1 MIHENQALS
10 YHGIIQFINHSS
22 IVVGTSVTLNMIR
35 IDSIFDTSLHCCL
48 YVNQPHGLRSASL
61 LHVIL
66 LNLYIEAAFCGGL
79 IREVPL
85 SEVRSN
91 LQLWTLKIRTPLYNQ
106 DSWLQSQ
113 YNIIV
118 YK

>member
-10 YHGIIQFINHSS
+10 YYGIIQFINHSS

-35 IDSIFDTSLHCCL
+35 IDSIFDTSLHCRL
-48 YVNQPHGLRSASL
+48 YVISCKTSQHGLRSASL

-66 LNLYIEAAFCGGL
+66 LKLYIDATFCGGL

-85 SEVRSN
+85 
-91 LQLWTLKIRTPLYNQ
+91 
-106 DSWLQSQ
+106 
-113 YNIIV
+113 
-118 YK
+118 